1 MVLSVRS
8 ADSWVRSMR
17 DTIWAIYFGD
27 SVMHHLCE
35 ARAVLD
41 PLWKRFMDLMIVMTW
56 RDPDGALAP
65 PEATFE
71 DAGLAAAMD
80 RWNDRVKADVPS
92 DRLLVWEPREGW
104 GPLCE
109 FLEVRVPDEPLPNVN
124 DTAAFKEGIM
134 GGAIGVVNAW
144 WDQRE
149 RPSSG
154 LHDTALD

>member
-1 MVLSVRS
+1 
-8 ADSWVRSMR
+8 MR
-17 DTIWAIYFGD
+17 DTIGRIYFGD

-41 PLWKRFMDLMIVMTW
+41 PGGKRFPMDLMIVMTW

-65 PEATFE
+65 PEATFD
-71 DAGLAAAMD
+71 DAGLVAAGGWIAGMTASRPMCPPTGCWYGSRARVGD
-80 RWNDRVKADVPS
+80 RCASSSRSRCPS
-92 DRLLVWEPREGW
+92 RSR
-104 GPLCE
+104 C
-109 FLEVRVPDEPLPNVN
+109 RNVN

-144 WDQRE
+144 WDQRDG
-149 RPSSG
+149 PSSG